1 MNPEYLL
8 AGDFDGDNKDEI
20 MAGFGTL
27 GLWLCKEG
35 AWSLISA
42 KNPEWSN
49 FRSLDKDWG
58 RALSSSAKMSPQLP
72 C

>member
-1 MNPEYLL
+1 
-8 AGDFDGDNKDEI
+8 

-49 FRSLDKDWG
+49 FRSLDHRTG
-58 RALSSSAKMSPQLP
+58 ESV
-72 C
+72 